1 MPSHIFTRVGYWN
14 ESIDANSRSAKA
26 AKEGKDPSEQ
36 LHADDYMVYA
46 LLQLAQDSRASDV
59 IADMI
64 AINAATW
71 WPRRLCSHRA
81 RPRHWSRR
89 CCHSSI
95 ATAC

>member
-46 LLQLAQDSRASDV
+46 LLQLAQDSQASDV

-64 AINAATW
+64 AT
-71 WPRRLCSHRA
+71 
-81 RPRHWSRR
+81 
-89 CCHSSI
+89 
-95 ATAC
+95 TAMLDPILGGIDR